1 MSKTKQI
8 QFVIRIFAPNMYTL
22 TDLMGQD
29 AQELWQGKVAC
40 QIVNRSHIQVG
51 EFLDGVSVFS
61 FLMIVRGT
69 LSVDY
74 CGRRI
79 DLEQGDL
86 HTYAPGMPTTM
97 LEVNDDYE
105 AFLLYIDEQTVYET
119 PALQHIIRAAYFPV
133 AEMGQP
139 KLTLTGTQVMQL
151 TTLFTMFRSH
161 ILEPSSFQQE
171 AILALCQLI
180 SVNILEI
187 QDQQVENHH
196 FTTRAE
202 EVFKAFLRL
211 VPQHFMEHRELS
223 FYADLLNITTTYLSR
238 IVRQMSGRTVQDF
251 LASALVS
258 EAAIRLKTT
267 NRSITQLA
275 DDFHFSD
282 QAAFT
287 KFFTRMKGISPKKFR
302 KGK

>member
-1 MSKTKQI
+1 MFQSCLDKALRKQI
-8 QFVIRIFAPNMYTL
+8 QFIIRIFAPNMYTL

-61 FLMIVRGT
+61 FLMIVR
-69 LSVDY
+69 D
-74 CGRRI
+74 
-79 DLEQGDL
+79 
-86 HTYAPGMPTTM
+86 
-97 LEVNDDYE
+97 
-105 AFLLYIDEQTVYET
+105 
-119 PALQHIIRAAYFPV
+119 IIRAAYFPV

-151 TTLFTMFRSH
+151 TTLFTMLRSH

-196 FTTRAE
+196 FTTRDE

>member
-1 MSKTKQI
+1 MFQSCLDKALRKQI
-8 QFVIRIFAPNMYTL
+8 QFIIRIFAPNMYTL

-105 AFLLYIDEQTVYET
+105 AFLLYIDEQ
-119 PALQHIIRAAYFPV
+119 
-133 AEMGQP
+133 
-139 KLTLTGTQVMQL
+139 
-151 TTLFTMFRSH
+151 
-161 ILEPSSFQQE
+161 
-171 AILALCQLI
+171 
-180 SVNILEI
+180 
-187 QDQQVENHH
+187 VENHH

-211 VPQHFMEHRELS
+211 VPQHFMEHCELS